1 MRISA
6 TILLMALS
14 SVAARSQSAEAPVAF
29 EVASIKSSPP
39 PDGRGMRVG
48 CPASDP
54 GRIACTNINLANLV
68 TMAYGIAHYQL
79 VGLSLS
85 DSDRFEIAVK
95 IPAGATKDQIKLMWQ
110 TLLAERFKLAVH
122 REKKE
127 VPVYELVVAKGGPKM
142 QESVEE
148 PPTSSDTAPAPPMR
162 DGPPKLDK
170 DGFPDLPPGRGT
182 SMAMMNG
189 KARWRATKETT
200 GMLASMLGTQ
210 LSQPVTDATGLKG
223 KYDFTLSWVTGSF
236 GGGRGGAA
244 VSQPEGGSPLA
255 GMSEPDD
262 GPTLFSAVQSQLG
275 LKLEQKKGSIEV
287 LVVDH
292 AERMPTEN

>member
-1 MRISA
+1 MRITA
-6 TILLMALS
+6 TIFLMALS
-14 SVAARSQSAEAPVAF
+14 ILPAWSQSAGAPVTF
-29 EVASIKSSPP
+29 EVASIKLSPP

-48 CPASDP
+48 CPGSDP
-54 GRIACTNINLANLV
+54 GRITCTNINLANLV

-95 IPAGATKDQIKLMWQ
+95 VPAEATKDQIKLMWQ
-110 TLLAERFKLAVH
+110 NLLAERFKLAVH

-142 QESVEE
+142 QESVEGP
-148 PPTSSDTAPAPPMR
+148 PPTGDAAPPPRMR

-170 DGFPDLPPGRGT
+170 DGFPDLPPGRG
-182 SMAMMNG
+182 SGMVMMNG
-189 KARWRATKETT
+189 KARWRATRETT
-200 GMLASMLGTQ
+200 GMLASMLGGQ
-210 LSQPVTDATGLKG
+210 LSQPVTDATGLQG

-262 GPTLFSAVQSQLG
+262 GPTLLSAIQSQLG
-275 LKLEQKKGSIEV
+275 LKLEPKKGSIEV

-292 AERMPTEN
+292 VERVPTEN